1 MGNNLLLAVDDSDA
15 SMRAATYVGETVG
28 THTGFSIYLFHVLPP
43 MPPELLE
50 FGGSENPQEEETLS
64 KQLREDQSKWIAQAK
79 ETAQPLFEKTKRVL
93 QQHHVAPNKI
103 HCEFSTSIHRPDVV
117 RDLLEAA
124 QNLQCETIV
133 VGRNAFP
140 SFKEMVH
147 THIGEELVK
156 KGHGFTI
163 WVVE

>member
-1 MGNNLLLAVDDSDA
+1 MGNNLLLAVDGSEA
-15 SMRAATYVGETVG
+15 SRRAARYVGETVG
-28 THTGFSIYLFHVLPP
+28 THTGFSIYLFHVLPS

-50 FGGSENPQEEETLS
+50 FGGSENPKEEETLS

-79 ETAQPLFEKTKRVL
+79 EAAQPLIENIKGEL
-93 QQHHVAPNKI
+93 QQHHISPNKI
-103 HCEFSTSIHRPDVV
+103 HCEFSTSIHRPDVA

-124 QNLQCETIV
+124 QNLQCQTIV

-140 SFKEMVH
+140 SFKEMFH
-147 THIGEELVK
+147 THIGEELVT
-156 KGHGFTI
+156 KGHGVTI

>member
-1 MGNNLLLAVDDSDA
+1 MSSNLLLAVDDSDA
-15 SMRAATYVGETVG
+15 SVRAATYVGETVG
-28 THTGFSIYLFHVLPP
+28 THTGFSIYLFHVLPS

-50 FGGSENPQEEETLS
+50 FGGSENSKEEETLS
-64 KQLREDQSKWIAQAK
+64 KQLREDQAKWIVQVK
-79 ETAQPLFEKTKRVL
+79 EAAQPLFEKAIAVL
-93 QQHHVAPNKI
+93 QQLHVSPQKI
-103 HCEFSTSIHRPDVV
+103 HCEFSTSIHRPNVV

-140 SFKEMVH
+140 SFKEMFH
-147 THIGEELVK
+147 THIGEELVQ
-156 KGHGFTI
+156 KGQGLTI